1 MINLHAI
8 TRASANIDLIT
19 DWAGI
24 SSLNFRNSHPCIL
37 PFWSFVLLIFVGM
50 KSQKLHSLISEVVM
64 FFLRKIAKYLHL
76 TSLTIISLSNIVSLI
91 SFAVD
96 SVFKEGKSDYTSID
110 ATNGFE

>member
-1 MINLHAI
+1 MWLFMINLHAI

-50 KSQKLHSLISEVVM
+50 KSQKLHSLISDVAVSM
-64 FFLRKIAKYLHL
+64 KGKNKKKWVK
-76 TSLTIISLSNIVSLI
+76 TIKN
-91 SFAVD
+91 
-96 SVFKEGKSDYTSID
+96 K
-110 ATNGFE
+110 